1 MNGLKTPLAWLT
13 RLVLESQRQELLTWR
28 HTLKNN
34 TNPESHYRVHVAI
47 P

>member
-1 MNGLKTPLAWLT
+1 MNGLKTSLDWLT
-13 RLVLESQRQELLTWR
+13 RLVLQSQRQESLTGR

-34 TNPESHYRVHVAI
+34 TNPESHYRVNVSI